1 MISRKCCSMFN
12 LLGNAVLEKS
22 QRLLAIPKNIVFLRP
37 LFKTKICNGRH
48 EGFSIQNRIPLRK
61 IQYKFYGD
69 RQY

>member
-37 LFKTKICNGRH
+37 LFKTKICNGR
-48 EGFSIQNRIPLRK
+48 
-61 IQYKFYGD
+61 
-69 RQY
+69 